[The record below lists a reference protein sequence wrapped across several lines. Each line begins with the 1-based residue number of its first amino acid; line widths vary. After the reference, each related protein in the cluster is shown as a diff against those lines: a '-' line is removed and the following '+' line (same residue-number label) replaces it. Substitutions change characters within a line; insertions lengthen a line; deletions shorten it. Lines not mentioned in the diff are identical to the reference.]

1 MRATTGLLGGGARA
15 GLAWRLL
22 CTALLLFAAP
32 RVLPAQTV
40 PIKLATVLPDGSI
53 WDTSLRQMA
62 AEWKQATGDRVSVT
76 MFGGGSQGD
85 EPTMLRKIRL
95 DGLQAASVTIVGL
108 ASLDPAFNVFSVPL
122 LFESYDELN
131 AVIDRLTPTL
141 RQRLEAKGFV
151 LVNWGYGGWLQLFSK
166 RPIRTVADLK
176 AVKLWTS
183 AGDDRMTQ
191 WYKANGFQP
200 RALAMT
206 DILTGLT
213 TGMIDGLPAPPL
225 GALAFQWNRQ
235 APYMLDIGLAPVVG
249 GTLIARRTWSRISE
263 ADRAR
268 MSEIAL
274 GADRRL
280 RAEVPN
286 QDRFAVALMTKQ
298 GLRVTKAEGPEWKTE
313 AGALAA
319 AMRGS
324 MVPADIFDLAL
335 KERDAFRQRK
345 AAGAPR

>member
-1 MRATTGLLGGGARA
+1 MP
-15 GLAWRLL
+15 
-22 CTALLLFAAP
+22 F
-32 RVLPAQTV
+32 
-40 PIKLATVLPDGSI
+40 
-53 WDTSLRQMA
+53 
-62 AEWKQATGDRVSVT
+62 
-76 MFGGGSQGD
+76 F
-85 EPTMLRKIRL
+85 
-95 DGLQAASVTIVGL
+95 
-108 ASLDPAFNVFSVPL
+108 
-122 LFESYDELN
+122 FESYDELN
-131 AVIDRLTPTL
+131 AVIDKLTPTI
-141 RQRLEAKGFV
+141 RQRLDAKGFI
-151 LVNWGYGGWLQLFSK
+151 LLHWGHGGWLQLFSK
-166 RPIRTVADLK
+166 RPVNTVADLK
-176 AVKLWTS
+176 GVKLWTS

-225 GALAFQWNRQ
+225 AALAFQWNRQ

-249 GTLIARRTWSRISE
+249 GTVIAKRTWNRIAE

-274 GADRRL
+274 DGEKRL

-286 QDRFAVALMTKQ
+286 QDRFAVALMSKQ
-298 GLRVTKAEGPEWKTE
+298 GLTVTKAEGPEWKT
-313 AGALAA
+313 AANALAK
-319 AMRGS
+319 AMRGD

-345 AAGAPR
+345 AAGASR